1 MKRKYK
7 IQPKKKYVRKPRGL
21 SGLEF
26 NKECKRYGLINHHS
40 ATFPFELID
49 IYYATD
55 DEVKPTFSIE
65 IFIRYGRKR
74 SFCTK
79 KYFRYMV
86 KRAKKC
92 K

>member
-7 IQPKKKYVRKPRGL
+7 IQPKKQYIRKPRGL

-26 NKECKRYGLINHHS
+26 NNECKKYGLISHTS
-40 ATFPFELID
+40 VTRPFELVD
-49 IYYATD
+49 IYYAID
-55 DEVKPTFSIE
+55 NEEKPTFSIE
-65 IFIRYGRKR
+65 IFICYGRNR

-86 KRAKKC
+86 KRAKKG

>member
-1 MKRKYK
+1 MKTKYK
-7 IQPKKKYVRKPRGL
+7 ITPKKQYVRKPRGL
-21 SGLEF
+21 SGSEF
-26 NKECKRYGLINHHS
+26 NKECKKYGLISYHS
-40 ATFPFELID
+40 TTRPFELID

-65 IFIRYGRKR
+65 IFIRYNKKR

-86 KRAKKC
+86 KRAKRGK
-92 K
+92 